1 MSDLTIYLLVAI
13 FTSALVTFDYIRE
26 NKKEEKDSEND
37 IIYSFLIAN
46 FLILEYYSDIYANY
60 AFIIIV
66 GMFVY
71 FLIWVIYKLYT
82 ESKMGKKLLENKN
95 EPKWRILFISI
106 SLILIASLSFLELK
120 DGDTILRYNK
130 SDFQKILII
139 SIFFLSY
146 IKIILDMRILK
157 SILFEKDIWRRT
169 FIISEIILILIFAL
183 VSAYNIKNASR
194 FDFYLERENLQE
206 ISGEK
211 SWNH

>member
-1 MSDLTIYLLVAI
+1 MSDLTLYVLVAI
-13 FTSALVTFDYIRE
+13 FTSALVTFSYIRE

-37 IIYSFLIAN
+37 IIYSFLITN

-82 ESKMGKKLLENKN
+82 ESKIGKKLLENKN

-139 SIFFLSY
+139 SIFFLTY
-146 IKIILDMRILK
+146 IKRILDMRILK

-169 FIISEIILILIFAL
+169 FIISEIILILIFVL
-183 VSAYNIKNASR
+183 VSVYNIKNASR
-194 FDFYLERENLQE
+194 FDFYVERENYQE
-206 ISGEK
+206 ISGEE

>member
-13 FTSALVTFDYIRE
+13 FTSALVTFKYIRE

-46 FLILEYYSDIYANY
+46 FLILQYYSDIYANY

-106 SLILIASLSFLELK
+106 SFILIASLSFLELK

-157 SILFEKDIWRRT
+157 SILFEKDIWRRA
-169 FIISEIILILIFAL
+169 FIISEITFILIFAL
-183 VSAYNIKNASR
+183 GSAYNIKNVNR
-194 FDFYLERENLQE
+194 FDFYVERENYQE
-206 ISGEK
+206 ISGEE

>member
-1 MSDLTIYLLVAI
+1 MSDLSKYVLVAI
-13 FTSALVTFDYIRE
+13 FTSALVTFKYIRE

-37 IIYSFLIAN
+37 MIYSFLITN
-46 FLILEYYSDIYANY
+46 FLILQFYDIIYLNSG
-60 AFIIIV
+60 FILIFGI
-66 GMFVY
+66 FVY
-71 FLIWVIYKLYT
+71 FVIWAIYKLYT
-82 ESKMGKKLLENKN
+82 ESKRGKKLLENKN
-95 EPKWRILFISI
+95 ESKWRVLFISI
-106 SLILIASLSFLELK
+106 SFILIASLSFLELK

-194 FDFYLERENLQE
+194 FDFYVERENLQE
-206 ISGEK
+206 ISGEE

>member
-13 FTSALVTFDYIRE
+13 FTSALVTFKYIRE

-46 FLILEYYSDIYANY
+46 FLILQYYSDIYANY

-139 SIFFLSY
+139 SIFFLTY

-194 FDFYLERENLQE
+194 FDFYVERENLQE
-206 ISGEK
+206 ISGEE

>member
-1 MSDLTIYLLVAI
+1 MSDSTICLLVAI

-82 ESKMGKKLLENKN
+82 ESKRGKKLLENKN

-130 SDFQKILII
+130 SD
-139 SIFFLSY
+139 
-146 IKIILDMRILK
+146 
-157 SILFEKDIWRRT
+157 
-169 FIISEIILILIFAL
+169 
-183 VSAYNIKNASR
+183 
-194 FDFYLERENLQE
+194 
-206 ISGEK
+206 
-211 SWNH
+211 

>member
-13 FTSALVTFDYIRE
+13 FTSALVTFKYIRE

-46 FLILEYYSDIYANY
+46 FLILQYYSDIYANY

-106 SLILIASLSFLELK
+106 SFILIASLSFLELK

-146 IKIILDMRILK
+146 VKIILDMRILK
-157 SILFEKDIWRRT
+157 SILFKKDIWRRA
-169 FIISEIILILIFAL
+169 FIISEITFILIFAL
-183 VSAYNIKNASR
+183 GSAYNIKNVNR
-194 FDFYLERENLQE
+194 FDFYVERENYQE
-206 ISGEK
+206 ISGEE

>member
-13 FTSALVTFDYIRE
+13 FTSALVTFKYIRE

-46 FLILEYYSDIYANY
+46 FLILQYYSDIYANY

-194 FDFYLERENLQE
+194 FDFYVERENYQE
-206 ISGEK
+206 ISGEE

>member
-1 MSDLTIYLLVAI
+1 MSDLTICLLVAI
-13 FTSALVTFDYIRE
+13 FASALVTFNYIRE
-26 NKKEEKDSEND
+26 NKKEEKYSEND
-37 IIYSFLIAN
+37 IIYSFLITN

-157 SILFEKDIWRRT
+157 SILFEKDIWRRA

-194 FDFYLERENLQE
+194 FDFYVERENIQE
-206 ISGEK
+206 ISGEE

>member
-1 MSDLTIYLLVAI
+1 MSDLTLYVLVAI
-13 FTSALVTFDYIRE
+13 FTSALVTFSYIRE

-37 IIYSFLIAN
+37 IIYSFLITN

-82 ESKMGKKLLENKN
+82 ESKIGKKLLENKN

-106 SLILIASLSFLELK
+106 SLILIVSLSFLELK

-194 FDFYLERENLQE
+194 FDFYVERENYQE
-206 ISGEK
+206 ISGEE

>member
-13 FTSALVTFDYIRE
+13 FTSALVTFKYIRE

-46 FLILEYYSDIYANY
+46 FLILQYYSDIYANY

-66 GMFVY
+66 GIFVY

-139 SIFFLSY
+139 SIFFLTY

-183 VSAYNIKNASR
+183 VSAYNIKNAGR
-194 FDFYLERENLQE
+194 FDFYVERENYQE
-206 ISGEK
+206 ISGEE

>member
-1 MSDLTIYLLVAI
+1 MSDLTLYVLVAI
-13 FTSALVTFDYIRE
+13 FTSALVTFSYIRE

-37 IIYSFLIAN
+37 IIYSFLITN

-82 ESKMGKKLLENKN
+82 ESKIGKKLLENKN

-106 SLILIASLSFLELK
+106 SLILIVSLSFLELK

-139 SIFFLSY
+139 SIFFLTY

-194 FDFYLERENLQE
+194 FDFYVERENYKEL
-206 ISGEK
+206 SGEE

>member
-13 FTSALVTFDYIRE
+13 FTSALVTFKYIRE

-46 FLILEYYSDIYANY
+46 FLILQYYSDIYANY

-130 SDFQKILII
+130 SDFKKILII
-139 SIFFLSY
+139 SIFFLTY

-194 FDFYLERENLQE
+194 FDFYVERENYQE
-206 ISGEK
+206 ISGEE

>member
-1 MSDLTIYLLVAI
+1 MSDLTLYVLVAI
-13 FTSALVTFDYIRE
+13 FTSALVTFSYIRE

-37 IIYSFLIAN
+37 IIYSFLITN

-82 ESKMGKKLLENKN
+82 ESKIGKKLLENKN

-106 SLILIASLSFLELK
+106 SFILIASLSFLELK

-169 FIISEIILILIFAL
+169 FIISEIILLLIFAL

-194 FDFYLERENLQE
+194 FDFYVERENYQE
-206 ISGEK
+206 ISGEE

>member
-1 MSDLTIYLLVAI
+1 
-13 FTSALVTFDYIRE
+13 
-26 NKKEEKDSEND
+26 
-37 IIYSFLIAN
+37 
-46 FLILEYYSDIYANY
+46 
-60 AFIIIV
+60 
-66 GMFVY
+66 MFVY
-71 FLIWVIYKLYT
+71 FVIWAIYKLYT

-106 SLILIASLSFLELK
+106 SFILIASLSFLELK

-139 SIFFLSY
+139 SIFFLTY

-194 FDFYLERENLQE
+194 FDFYVERENYKE
-206 ISGEK
+206 II
-211 SWNH
+211 WNNYE

>member
-1 MSDLTIYLLVAI
+1 MSDLSKYVLVAI
-13 FTSALVTFDYIRE
+13 FTSALVTFKYIRE

-37 IIYSFLIAN
+37 IIYSFLITN

-82 ESKMGKKLLENKN
+82 ESKIGKKLLENKN

-139 SIFFLSY
+139 SIFFLTY

-169 FIISEIILILIFAL
+169 FIISEIILILIFVL
-183 VSAYNIKNASR
+183 VSVYNIKNASR
-194 FDFYLERENLQE
+194 FDFYV
-206 ISGEK
+206 
-211 SWNH
+211 

>member
-1 MSDLTIYLLVAI
+1 MSDLTLYVLVAI
-13 FTSALVTFDYIRE
+13 FTSALVTFSYIRE

-37 IIYSFLIAN
+37 IIYSFLITN

-82 ESKMGKKLLENKN
+82 ESKIGKKLLENKN

-139 SIFFLSY
+139 SIFFLTY

-169 FIISEIILILIFAL
+169 FIISEIILILIFVL
-183 VSAYNIKNASR
+183 VSVYNIKNASR
-194 FDFYLERENLQE
+194 FDFYVERENYQE
-206 ISGEK
+206 ISGEE